1 MTLPVCCVF
10 FYLDMNAVSGRTT
23 LKKTSLAMDSVFST
37 VLVTRVEA
45 YLQNGE
51 DNAMIN
57 LADRISQQ
65 KEARNALHQVEF

>member
-1 MTLPVCCVF
+1 MTLPLYCVF

-45 YLQNGE
+45 YLQMVR
-51 DNAMIN
+51 AMIN
-57 LADRISQQ
+57 LADSQST
-65 KEARNALHQVEF
+65 E

>member
-51 DNAMIN
+51 DN
-57 LADRISQQ
+57 D
-65 KEARNALHQVEF
+65 

>member
-45 YLQNGE
+45 YLQMVR
-51 DNAMIN
+51 AMIN
-57 LADRISQQ
+57 LANRVSQQ
-65 KEARNALHQVEF
+65 SEARIALQVEF